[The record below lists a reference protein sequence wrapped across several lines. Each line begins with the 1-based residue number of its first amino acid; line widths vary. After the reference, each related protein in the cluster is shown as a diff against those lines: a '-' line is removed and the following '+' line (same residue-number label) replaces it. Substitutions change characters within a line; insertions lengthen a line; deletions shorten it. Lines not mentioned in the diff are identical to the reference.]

1 MILCIYLA
9 HWKVYEKRLDR
20 ATASLPVPPCLPV
33 LGNAMIFL
41 GDCEKV
47 VKNLEDIAE
56 ISYKNKGAVKLWL
69 GPKLYVVISNAE
81 DAKTVLENCLD
92 KDRVYRFLRP
102 WLGRGLFIAP
112 CGKLRVVLDMLF
124 DREIQFTNDQLRE
137 HLDSI
142 TIAGNDT
149 TALVI
154 AYTLVLLGMH
164 QNVQNKV
171 FKE

>member
-1 MILCIYLA
+1 MIIFIVLVMILCIYLE

-69 GPKLYVVISNAE
+69 RPKLYV
-81 DAKTVLENCLD
+81 
-92 KDRVYRFLRP
+92 
-102 WLGRGLFIAP
+102 G
-112 CGKLRVVLDMLF
+112 GKLRVVLHMLF

-142 TIAGNDT
+142 TIAGNDI

-164 QNVQNKV
+164 QNVQDKV